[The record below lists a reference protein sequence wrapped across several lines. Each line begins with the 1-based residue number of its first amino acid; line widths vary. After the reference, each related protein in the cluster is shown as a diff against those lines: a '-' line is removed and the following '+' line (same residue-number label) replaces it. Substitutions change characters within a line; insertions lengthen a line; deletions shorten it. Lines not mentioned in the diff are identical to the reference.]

1 MASLLMYSSLVL
13 VSILLISS
21 TEAVE
26 ILVGGK
32 PNSWK
37 VPSSVSDSLNKWAG
51 STRFNI
57 GDSLVWKFDAQKDS
71 VLRVGREDYVN
82 CNVTKPIAE
91 YKNGSA
97 KIEFDQSGPF
107 YFVSGIKGNC
117 ERGQKLVVVV
127 MSKFHNGIAPAP
139 SPMGS
144 ALAPSSGS
152 HSLNTAGSFLG
163 VLLVLALFF
172 CAYRRL

>member
-13 VSILLISS
+13 LSVIFSS
-21 TEAVE
+21 TEAVD

-97 KIEFDQSGPF
+97 KIELDQSGPF

-127 MSKFHNGIAPAP
+127 MSKFHTGIAPAP

-144 ALAPSSGS
+144 AVAPSSGS
-152 HSLNTAGSFLG
+152 HSLKTGSFSG
-163 VLLVLALFF
+163 ALLVVALFF
-172 CAYRRL
+172 CAY

>member
-13 VSILLISS
+13 VSVVFSS
-21 TEAVE
+21 TEAVD

-97 KIEFDQSGPF
+97 KVEFDQSGPF

-117 ERGQKLVVVV
+117 ERGEKLVVVV

-144 ALAPSSGS
+144 AVAPSSGS
-152 HSLNTAGSFLG
+152 HGLKTGSFFLG
-163 VLLVLALFF
+163 ALMVALFF
-172 CAYRRL
+172 CAY

>member
-1 MASLLMYSSLVL
+1 MASLLMSLVL
-13 VSILLISS
+13 VFVLLSS
-21 TEAVE
+21 TEAVD

-57 GDSLVWKFDAQKDS
+57 GDSL
-71 VLRVGREDYVN
+71 
-82 CNVTKPIAE
+82 
-91 YKNGSA
+91 
-97 KIEFDQSGPF
+97 GPF

-139 SPMGS
+139 SPVGS
-144 ALAPSSGS
+144 AVAPSSVS
-152 HSLNTAGSFLG
+152 HSLKKT
-163 VLLVLALFF
+163 
-172 CAYRRL
+172 